1 MNPTG
6 KTNTGAL
13 WVRLTALAC
22 FTYNLIE
29 LYYNNN
35 KGVVSKREKKS
46 NNMIRGNKEGQRYE
60 LGGKRTNWRQQ

>member
-29 LYYNNN
+29 LYYYNNN
-35 KGVVSKREKKS
+35 RGAVSK
-46 NNMIRGNKEGQRYE
+46 
-60 LGGKRTNWRQQ
+60 GKYTKMPYMEIKNQEI

>member
-6 KTNTGAL
+6 KTNTSAL

-29 LYYNNN
+29 LYYYNNN
-35 KGVVSKREKKS
+35 RGAVSK
-46 NNMIRGNKEGQRYE
+46 
-60 LGGKRTNWRQQ
+60 GKYTKM